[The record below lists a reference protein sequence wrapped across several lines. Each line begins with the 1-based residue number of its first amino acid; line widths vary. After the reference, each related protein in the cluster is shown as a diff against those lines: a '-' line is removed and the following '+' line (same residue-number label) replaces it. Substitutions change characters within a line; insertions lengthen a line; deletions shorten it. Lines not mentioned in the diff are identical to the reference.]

1 MESSMKIN
9 LGHSAITKEIYL
21 DNAATTRVYPSV
33 CERMVEVMSR
43 DFGNPSSLHMKGFT
57 AEQYVKEAKKTIAG
71 VLKVDVK
78 ELVFTSGGTES
89 NNMAIIGA
97 AMANKRRGNH
107 LITTSIEHASVY
119 NPFIW
124 LEEQGFEVT
133 YLPVDGHGV
142 VKMDALEQALR
153 DDTILVSIMAVNN
166 EIGTI
171 QPLDEIGAIIK
182 KKNPEILFHVDAI
195 QGFGKVH
202 IYPTKLH
209 IDLLSVSG
217 HKLHGPKGVGFLYIR
232 DKVKVRP
239 LILGGG
245 QQKDMRSGTENV
257 PGIVG
262 LGEAVHCVFEDFSE
276 KQEKLYELREYF
288 VNRLEQMDGVKVNG
302 FAHRV
307 SDQNLHQGPAPHV
320 ISASFENIRA
330 EVLLHA
336 LEERGIYV
344 SSGSACSS
352 NHPAISGTLKAIGVE
367 KKYLDATIR
376 FSLCYDTTEEDVN
389 GALEVLETLI
399 PMLRRFTR
407 GGRR

>member
-1 MESSMKIN
+1 M
-9 LGHSAITKEIYL
+9 
-21 DNAATTRVYPSV
+21 
-33 CERMVEVMSR
+33 
-43 DFGNPSSLHMKGFT
+43 
-57 AEQYVKEAKKTIAG
+57 
-71 VLKVDVK
+71 
-78 ELVFTSGGTES
+78 
-89 NNMAIIGA
+89 
-97 AMANKRRGNH
+97 H
-107 LITTSIEHASVY
+107 LY

-133 YLPVDGHGV
+133 YLPVDAHGV
-142 VKMDALEQALR
+142 VKLDVLEAALR
-153 DDTILVSIMAVNN
+153 DDTILVSVMAVNN

-171 QPLDEIGAIIK
+171 QPLDEIGALIK

-195 QGFGKVH
+195 QGFGKIE
-202 IYPTKLH
+202 IYPARLH
-209 IDLLSVSG
+209 VDMMSVSG

-262 LGEAVHCVFEDFSE
+262 LGEAARCVFENFSE
-276 KQEKLYELREYF
+276 KQKKLYELREYF
-288 VNRLEQMDGVKVNG
+288 VGRLEQMEGVKING
-302 FAHRV
+302 FAHCV
-307 SDQNLHQGPAPHV
+307 SEQNLHQGPAPHV

-376 FSLCYDTTEEDVN
+376 FSLCYDTTEEEVN
-389 GALEVLETLI
+389 GCLEVLEALI

>member
-1 MESSMKIN
+1 MKIN
-9 LGHSAITKEIYL
+9 LGHGAVEQEIYL
-21 DNAATTRVYPSV
+21 DNAATTKVYSSV
-33 CERMVEVMSR
+33 CEQMVKVMSS
-43 DFGNPSSLHMKGFT
+43 DYGNPSSLHMKGFT
-57 AEQYVKEAKKTIAG
+57 AEQYVKEAKKIIAAS
-71 VLKVDVK
+71 LKVDVK
-78 ELVFTSGGTES
+78 EIIFTSGGTES

-97 AMANKRRGNH
+97 AMANHRRGKH

-133 YLPVDGHGV
+133 YLPVDSQGV
-142 VKMDALEQALR
+142 VSVEALKEALR
-153 DDTILVSIMAVNN
+153 EDTILVSVMAVNN

-171 QPLDEIGAIIK
+171 QPLDEIGKLIK
-182 KKNPEILFHVDAI
+182 EKSPQILYHVDAI
-195 QGFGKVH
+195 QGFGK
-202 IYPTKLH
+202 IELYPSKIH
-209 IDLLSVSG
+209 VDLMSVSG
-217 HKLHGPKGVGFLYIR
+217 HKLHGPKGIGFLYIK

-245 QQKDMRSGTENV
+245 QQKDLRSGTENV

-262 LGEAVHCVFEDFSE
+262 LGEAVSCVFDQFSE
-276 KQEKLYELREYF
+276 KQKKLYELRTYF
-288 VNRLEQMDGVKVNG
+288 VDELLQLDGVCING
-302 FAHRV
+302 FSHKV
-307 SDQNLHQGPAPHV
+307 SNENFHQGPAPHV
-320 ISASFENIRA
+320 VSASFDQIRA

-376 FSLCYDTTEEDVN
+376 FSLCYDTTKEELDHC
-389 GALEVLETLI
+389 LETLRVLL

-407 GGRR
+407 GGRK

>member
-1 MESSMKIN
+1 MEIN
-9 LGHSAITKEIYL
+9 LGHGAITKEIYL

-33 CERMVEVMSR
+33 CERMVKVMSE
-43 DFGNPSSLHMKGFT
+43 DFGNPSSLHMKGFD
-57 AEQYVKEAKKTIAG
+57 AEQYIKEAKKIIAS
-71 VLKVDVK
+71 VLRVDVK
-78 ELVFTSGGTES
+78 EILFTSGGTES

-97 AMANKRRGNH
+97 AMANRRRGNH

-133 YLPVDGHGV
+133 YLPVDRHGV
-142 VKMDALEQALR
+142 VSAETLENALR
-153 DDTILVSIMAVNN
+153 DDTILVSVMAVNN

-171 QPLDEIGAIIK
+171 QPLDEIGTVIK
-182 KKNPEILFHVDAI
+182 RKNPQILFHVDAI
-195 QGFGKVH
+195 QGFGKIE
-202 IYPTKLH
+202 IYPAKLH

-257 PGIVG
+257 PGIAG
-262 LGEAVHCVFEDFSE
+262 IGEAVRCVFENFLE
-276 KQEKLYELREYF
+276 KQKNLYALREYF
-288 VNRLEQMDGVKVNG
+288 VDRLEQMDGVKING
-302 FAHRV
+302 FAHKV
-307 SDQNLHQGPAPHV
+307 SEENLHQGAAPHV
-320 ISASFENIRA
+320 VSASFDNIRA

-376 FSLCYDTTEEDVN
+376 FSLCYDTTEEELDN
-389 GALEVLETLI
+389 CLEVLKALL

>member
-1 MESSMKIN
+1 MEIN

-33 CERMVEVMSR
+33 CEKMVEVMSKN
-43 DFGNPSSLHMKGFT
+43 FGNPSSLHMKGFT
-57 AEQYVKEAKKTIAG
+57 AEQYVKEAKKTIAS

-133 YLPVDGHGV
+133 YLPVDHRGV
-142 VKMDALEQALR
+142 VSLDALEKALR
-153 DDTILVSIMAVNN
+153 DDTILVSVMAVNN

-171 QPLDEIGAIIK
+171 QPLDEIGAMIK
-182 KKNPEILFHVDAI
+182 KKNPQILFHVDAI
-195 QGFGKVH
+195 QGFGKIE
-202 IYPTKLH
+202 IYPTRWQ

-217 HKLHGPKGVGFLYIR
+217 HKLHGPKGVGFLYIK

-257 PGIVG
+257 PGIAG
-262 LGEAVHCVFEDFSE
+262 LGEAVRCVFENFSE
-276 KQEKLYELREYF
+276 KQKRLYELRDMF
-288 VNRLEQMDGVKVNG
+288 VSALEEMEGVKING

-307 SDQNLHQGPAPHV
+307 SDINLHQGPAPHV
-320 ISASFENIRA
+320 VSASFENIRA
-330 EVLLHA
+330 EVLLNA

-352 NHPAISGTLKAIGVE
+352 NHPAISGTLQAIGTE

-376 FSLCYDTTEEDVN
+376 FSLCYDTTEEELKEC
-389 GALEVLETLI
+389 LEVLGALL
-399 PMLRRFTR
+399 PMLRRFIR
-407 GGRR
+407 GGKR